1 MFNRC
6 SGFRLIALLAGL
18 IALGCAGT
26 RTQEVEVY
34 APPPSQPFT
43 KFLVVGI
50 HEDGRIRRLFEN
62 AFVATLASHGV
73 EGVQSYRFIFQ
84 EQALNRANV
93 LRAVQESGA
102 DAVITVRV
110 VDADFQPQTARPVQ
124 RENLEFDLF
133 SENPERR
140 LLPRR
145 DKVTLQT
152 NVYQSANRQLMLT
165 ATSRVVSP
173 DSVESIGQ
181 ELCQNTV
188 ETLAK
193 EKFIPR

>member
-1 MFNRC
+1 MLGRFVR
-6 SGFRLIALLAGL
+6 FRLLGLLVILLAC
-18 IALGCAGT
+18 GCAGT

-34 APPPSQPFT
+34 APPPSQPFA

-50 HEDGRIRRLFEN
+50 HENGRIRRLFEN
-62 AFVATLASHGV
+62 AFVQTLAGHGV
-73 EGVQSYRFIFQ
+73 EGVQSYRFIF
-84 EQALNRANV
+84 EEKALNRPNV

-110 VDADFQPQTARPVQ
+110 IDAEFQPQTARPVQ

-140 LLPRR
+140 LLPRS
-145 DKVTLQT
+145 DKVTLRT
-152 NVYQSANRQLMLT
+152 NLYQSANRQLVLT

-181 ELCQNTV
+181 ELCGEMV
-188 ETLAK
+188 EVLAK
-193 EKFIPR
+193 EKFLAR

>member
-1 MFNRC
+1 MR
-6 SGFRLIALLAGL
+6 SRSARVRRIGLLLGLLAG
-18 IALGCAGT
+18 GCAGT

>member
-1 MFNRC
+1 MLSRFARFC
-6 SGFRLIALLAGL
+6 LIGLLGLLAC
-18 IALGCAGT
+18 GCAGT

-34 APPPSQPFT
+34 APPPSEPFA
-43 KFLVVGI
+43 KFLVVGV

-62 AFVATLASHGV
+62 AFVATLAGHGV
-73 EGVQSYRFIFQ
+73 EGVQSYRLIF
-84 EQALNRANV
+84 EERALNRPNV

-110 VDADFQPQTARPVQ
+110 VDAEFQPQTARPVQ

-140 LLPRR
+140 LLPRS
-145 DKVTLQT
+145 DKVTLRT
-152 NVYQSANRQLMLT
+152 NVYQSANRQLVLT

-188 ETLAK
+188 EELAK
-193 EKFIPR
+193 GKFIAR